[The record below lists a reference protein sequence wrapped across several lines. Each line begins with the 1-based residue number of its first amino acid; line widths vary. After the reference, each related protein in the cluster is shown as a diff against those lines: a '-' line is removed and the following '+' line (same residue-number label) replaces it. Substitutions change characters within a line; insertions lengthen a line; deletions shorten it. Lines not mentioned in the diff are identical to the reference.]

1 MSAAAAS
8 RGGGGGCGMSAAAA
22 SRAGGGGAMGDE
34 AGHPSW
40 FTEQTR
46 TGALLV
52 ASRDACSLIAIPVL
66 EFHDYCL
73 LCGCLNYPTLIP
85 LRRKSNL
92 YLRSIEADSSDIG
105 GSRAQG
111 GSLELTEPKKF
122 LTAECLLSKNTPIRG
137 FPCTPIR
144 PWLPNQNTGV
154 RRSSGQL
161 SQQAAR

>member
-22 SRAGGGGAMGDE
+22 SRGGGGGAMGDE

-111 GSLELTEPKKF
+111 GSLELTEPKKITHCGVLALQKYPDLRF
-122 LTAECLLSKNTPIRG
+122 SIY
-137 FPCTPIR
+137 
-144 PWLPNQNTGV
+144 PNQALVT
-154 RRSSGQL
+154 QP
-161 SQQAAR
+161 AYCW